1 MAKEKNK
8 EKKFVS
14 NNRETINLKEF
25 MLLDG
30 KKQDEVI
37 KDTLD
42 KMYESDIKVTSKMLD
57 KILNVAF
64 DNKNNEAYVKDS
76 LMVEKEGNKL
86 TFYFRKKKNAGL
98 LVLFLL
104 AFLFIGGFA
113 TYTGVVYLNKAS
125 LNIDLDGDN
134 IPDLNI
140 DLYDRG
146 VCDVNCDIN
155 KDKKPDRNI
164 DYHGNKKPIFNVIL
178 EDDTIFNPVNQLDEK
193 GVCILNC
200 DTNDDGWPDLN
211 IDYDG
216 DGVVDLDR
224 DIDGD
229 GIKDLD
235 LDING
240 DGVCDINCDTDKD
253 NVCDKFCT
261 NIDVT
266 NNGDGTS
273 SSTGNN
279 GIDFTSASL
288 IIMFDETDKI
298 VADNIYPDDQEGTGV
313 NTKVPDMKFTVENTT
328 DNYLYYTIN
337 WQNIYNTFEST
348 NFWFK
353 VVSDAGGYNTDWKT
367 APFEDET
374 MVERVAIPPRTKQTY
389 TISFTLHGINE
400 SQNYDQ
406 GKIFRGNVVVDIIKE
421 ETK

>member
-224 DIDGD
+224 DINGD

-261 NIDVT
+261 NIDIT

-348 NFWFK
+348 NFWFR
-353 VVSDAGGYNTDWKT
+353 VVSNAGGYNTDWKT